1 MHESPSFWVGFLEND
16 ECPVQPLGL
25 GLGTNGLEREISS
38 FHEKK
43 EKKPTNL
50 LDSSPQGFR
59 LLLASPTACYKLFQE
74 KQRQGHGEAT
84 QLVGKAAGEGVPA
97 AAGAGGVPH
106 RGAAV
111 PVQGCRA
118 PSGGAST
125 TSWQMRG

>member
-1 MHESPSFWVGFLEND
+1 MHELPSFWVGFLEND

-25 GLGTNGLEREISS
+25 GLGMHGLARE
-38 FHEKK
+38 
-43 EKKPTNL
+43 NL
-50 LDSSPQGFR
+50 LFARKKTHDLLGSSPQGFR

-106 RGAAV
+106 RCAAV

-125 TSWQMRG
+125 TSWRMRG